1 MSTNEYAYEPASSV
15 ASAYDDSPKP
25 DLRAAL
31 VVTGLFAGVFLG
43 WANLAPLDA
52 AASAAGQIEVSGH
65 NQLVAHREGGIL
77 ASVDVV
83 EGQHVRAGQV
93 LARLSPEDVG
103 ATVSA
108 MSAQVISLQAQ
119 QARLLA
125 ELQGQAGIDWPQS
138 FGSLSGDDLKAAQA
152 AIHIQQVQFEAD
164 LGELRAQSA
173 VSASHAG
180 GLSQQVT
187 GGEGELQSNQR
198 EQTLLDQQLTGV
210 RALAAKGYAPL
221 NSVRALE
228 RSDAELSGAHDQIQA
243 NIAQYRAQIAQ
254 DALSI
259 RGLHKQFLQSTASA
273 LRETGDQLSVD
284 VPKLAAA
291 KAQLDRGTLRAQTDG
306 VVTGLSVFAP
316 GTVVAPGQPLMQ
328 VVPSHP
334 SLVIEARLAA
344 DDIRGVHTGLAAQ
357 VRVPALGSRGDP
369 ILRGTVTDLSADSFI
384 DERTGRRFFLVKVD
398 VPLSQLKLLD
408 KSDGADVFR
417 AGMPAQ
423 ITIPLRARTALDY
436 LFGPLMQSLGGAFH
450 ER

>member
-1 MSTNEYAYEPASSV
+1 MSTNEYAFAPPSLV
-15 ASAYDDSPKP
+15 ASTFDDSPKP

-31 VVTGLFAGVFLG
+31 AIVGLLGAVFLS

-52 AASAAGQIEVSGH
+52 AATAAGQIEVSGH
-65 NQLVAHREGGIL
+65 NQIVAHREGGVL

-93 LARLSPEDVG
+93 LAHLAPEDVG
-103 ATVSA
+103 AEVSA
-108 MSAQVISLQAQ
+108 LSAQVVSLQAQ

-125 ELQGQAGIDWPQS
+125 ELQGQASITWPQS
-138 FGSLSGDDLKAAQA
+138 FSSLSGDDRTAMQA
-152 AIHIQQVQFEAD
+152 ALRIQQVQFEAD

-173 VSASHAG
+173 VSASHAM
-180 GLSQQVT
+180 GLAQQVA
-187 GGEGELQSNQR
+187 GGEGELRSNQR
-198 EQTLLDQQLTGV
+198 EQALLDQQLVGI

-243 NIAQYRAQIAQ
+243 NIAQYRDQIAQ
-254 DALSI
+254 DALSQ
-259 RGLHKQFLQSTASA
+259 RGLHKQFMQVAASG
-273 LRETGDQLSVD
+273 LRDVGDQLSVD
-284 VPKLAAA
+284 LPKLQAA
-291 KAQLDRGTLRAQTDG
+291 KAQLDRGTLRAQADG

-316 GTVVAPGQPLMQ
+316 GTVVGPGQVLMQ

-344 DDIRGVHTGLAAQ
+344 NDIRGVHIGQRAQ

-369 ILRGTVTDLSADSFI
+369 ILRGAVTDLSADSFM
-384 DERTGRRFFLVKVD
+384 DEHTGRRFYLVTVS

-408 KSDGADVFR
+408 RSDGADVFR

-423 ITIPLRARTALDY
+423 VTIPLRERTALDY
-436 LFGPLMQSLGGAFH
+436 LFGPLTQSLGGAFH